1 LQNEYPDHNVIL
13 QTVAAYSVSCGSS
26 GQSNFLEN
34 CLQALIVSKAA
45 QNSSVYNPQD
55 AAIFQLS
62 SDADQAFFLEN
73 ILSLSNN
80 DGANTGEVLRIATQI
95 IPSNSEEATYQAYY
109 PMAQAIDSLAQSIDP
124 LIDPVGARQ
133 NYFHASTYYRAASN
147 YLVKDPSDPRLVS
160 LWDQQTSAFDK
171 AVALLK
177 PAPGEKFTVHADNS
191 SIGPYD
197 IPAYFFKA
205 HADVNKRNP
214 TLVLTTGY
222 DGSMQEAYHSQ
233 CVQVLLRGLNCVV
246 YEGPGQPSL
255 VRYQNKTF
263 IPDWWTATTPVVDY
277 ISNRSDVDTSKI
289 VLMGISYG
297 GTLAPRAASQEPRI
311 AAVIQLDGLSS
322 LQHDLRLQF
331 PIELDEL
338 FDSGKQAEFDEILTG
353 LANNQSQPIYNRY
366 FIQQGLYAFGT
377 KSPFEWFT
385 RLGPI
390 VITKEVVQG
399 VGSRPVYIAEGEVS
413 VSPI

>member
-1 LQNEYPDHNVIL
+1 
-13 QTVAAYSVSCGSS
+13 
-26 GQSNFLEN
+26 
-34 CLQALIVSKAA
+34 
-45 QNSSVYNPQD
+45 VYNPQD

-62 SDADQAFFLEN
+62 SDSDQAFFLEN

-95 IPSNSEEATYQAYY
+95 VPGNSEEATYQAYY

-147 YLVKDPSDPRLVS
+147 FLVKDPSDPRLIS
-160 LWDQQTSAFDK
+160 LWDQQICAFDK

-191 SIGPYD
+191 SIGPYH

-205 HADVNKRNP
+205 HADEHKQNP
-214 TLVLTTGY
+214 TLVVTTGY

-233 CVQVLLRGLNCVV
+233 CVPALLRGLNCVV

-263 IPDWWTATTPVVDY
+263 IPDWWTATTPVIDY

-331 PIELDEL
+331 PNELNEL
-338 FDSGKQAEFDEILTG
+338 FDSGNQVVFDEILTT
-353 LANNQSQPIYNRY
+353 LANNQSEPIYNRY

-377 KSPFEWFT
+377 KSPFDWFT

-390 VITKEVVQG
+390 SVTKEVVEG
-399 VGSRPVYIAEGEVS
+399 VGPRPVYIAEGEVS
-413 VSPI
+413 TIPI